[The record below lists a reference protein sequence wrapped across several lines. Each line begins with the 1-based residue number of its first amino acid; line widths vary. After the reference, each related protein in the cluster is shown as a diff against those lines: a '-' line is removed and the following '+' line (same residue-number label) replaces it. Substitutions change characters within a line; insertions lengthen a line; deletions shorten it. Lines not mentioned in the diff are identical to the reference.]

1 MCSSNINPKKIIM
14 NVYLQPGSGANES
27 LQTGHLHVK
36 PVSSKTQE
44 NVIFPSP
51 SQIYNAVFENSF
63 HPAFIEM
70 GDGLILKINEKLSK
84 IFGYSK
90 QELIGKDG
98 LDLFKTNEI
107 SFKNFLSERNKNGIS
122 KAEITCIRK
131 SGDTFPCRISSVIYN
146 SDKGEQRIMNT
157 LVDISKDVA
166 ARWAVTQ

>member
-1 MCSSNINPKKIIM
+1 MNI
-14 NVYLQPGSGANES
+14 YLQQGSSTNES
-27 LQTGHLHVK
+27 LKSGQFLVK
-36 PVSSKTQE
+36 PISSKIPE

-51 SQIYNAVFENSF
+51 SEIYNAVFENSF

-70 GDGLILKINEKLSK
+70 GNGSILKINEKLSK

-98 LDLFKTNEI
+98 LELFKTNDI
-107 SFKNFLSERNKNGIS
+107 SFETFLAERNKNGIS
-122 KAEITCIRK
+122 KAEITCIKK
-131 SGDTFPCRISSVIYN
+131 SGDTFPGRISSVIYN

-166 ARWAVTQ
+166 ARWALTQ